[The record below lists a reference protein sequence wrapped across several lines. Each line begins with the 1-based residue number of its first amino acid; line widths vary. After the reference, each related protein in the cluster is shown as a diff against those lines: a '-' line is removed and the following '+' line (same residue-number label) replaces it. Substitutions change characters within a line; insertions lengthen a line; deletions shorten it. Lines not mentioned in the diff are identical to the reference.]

1 MKLNVKTINN
11 IGRLAYRLGDLFV
24 ACRDQATVLRSQERR
39 KPRLHGNPDII
50 FKDEALDA
58 SGEIIGAIEDVKY
71 AAELCGVT
79 LDLAIADEDV
89 DEFIEFCKT
98 RQLKDS
104 GRWDAELTQEERGY
118 EYY

>member
-1 MKLNVKTINN
+1 MKLTPRKIEG
-11 IGRLAYRLGDLFV
+11 IGSLANALKDLFV

-39 KPRLHGNPDII
+39 KPRLYGNPDII
-50 FKDEALDA
+50 FKDEAWDA
-58 SGEIIGAIEDVKY
+58 SEEIIGAIEDVKY

>member
-11 IGRLAYRLGDLFV
+11 IGCLANALRDLFV
-24 ACRDQATVLRSQERR
+24 ACRDQAAVLRSQERR
-39 KPRLHGNPDII
+39 KPRLYGNTDII
-50 FKDEALDA
+50 FKDEAWEA
-58 SGEIIGAIEDVKY
+58 SEEIVGAIEDVKY

-98 RQLKDS
+98 HQLKDS

-118 EYY
+118 E